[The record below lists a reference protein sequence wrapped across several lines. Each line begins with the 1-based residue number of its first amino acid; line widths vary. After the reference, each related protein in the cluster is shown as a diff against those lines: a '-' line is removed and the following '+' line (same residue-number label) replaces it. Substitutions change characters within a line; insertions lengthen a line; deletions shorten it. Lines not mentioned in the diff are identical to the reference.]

1 MCLTGGWVDACSNVE
16 VAESIGMGPVGA
28 ALLVAVVAM
37 TLVVRQAASQ
47 RGLRNVPIQGEVPR
61 FLKIKL

>member
-1 MCLTGGWVDACSNVE
+1 MCLTGGWVYACRNVK
-16 VAESIGMGPVGA
+16 VAESIGMGTIGA

-37 TLVVRQAASQ
+37 ALVMRQAASQ
-47 RGLRNVPIQGEVPR
+47 RGLGNVPIQGEVPR